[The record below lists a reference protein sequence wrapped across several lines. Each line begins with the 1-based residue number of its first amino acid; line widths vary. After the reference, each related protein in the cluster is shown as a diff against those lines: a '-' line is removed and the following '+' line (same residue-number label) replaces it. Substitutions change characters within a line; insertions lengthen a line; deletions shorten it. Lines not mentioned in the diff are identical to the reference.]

1 MFVTAPDVVG
11 NHFATIQK
19 SKFLLQKIRL
29 LGFKVAFV
37 AQDGAT
43 KNNIDWSSFDC
54 LFIGGTT
61 KWKLS
66 EYASNIVQEAKAKD
80 KWVHMG
86 RVNSYKRMRVAQ
98 AIGVDSVDVT
108 SLAFAP
114 DKNTKDLL
122 TWIARINKHPCFI
135 Y

>member
-1 MFVTAPDVVG
+1 M
-11 NHFATIQK
+11 
-19 SKFLLQKIRL
+19 LQKIRL

-66 EYASNIVQEAKAKD
+66 EYASNVVQEAKAKD

-98 AIGVDSVDVT
+98 AIGVDSVDGT

-122 TWIARINKHPCFI
+122 TWIARINKQPCFI